1 MKLRLLHAAGLA
13 ALLATGGGCGDGSSA
28 PEPPEG
34 ILSKDSFALLYAES
48 QRIEAAGKLG
58 MYRADDPAVRIS
70 AAYADLFA
78 RTGVSE
84 ERYRESFTWWFNH
97 PDALPDVL
105 ARATDVLNDLE
116 RSDNG
121 VQYLPAP
128 LDTAAPTVTPG
139 RTLRPVKPAQR
150 GN

>member
-1 MKLRLLHAAGLA
+1 L
-13 ALLATGGGCGDGSSA
+13 
-28 PEPPEG
+28 P
-34 ILSKDSFALLYAES
+34 KDSFALLYAEA

-70 AAYADLFA
+70 AAYSDLFA